1 MSLDPS
7 YFVTYFSIEK
17 KPTGPQMRVIKD
29 IIERIQEESET
40 SLAGKR
46 FTGLYDCGGMRG
58 SFDDPAM
65 FGRSL
70 VKDASSVVDL
80 T

>member
-1 MSLDPS
+1 MSLDPD

-17 KPTGPQMRVIKD
+17 KPTGSQMRVIKD

-46 FTGLYDCGGMRG
+46 FTGLYDCGGVRG
-58 SFDDPAM
+58 SFDDPTV
-65 FGRSL
+65 FGMNL
-70 VKDASSVVDL
+70 VRDMSQIEDL